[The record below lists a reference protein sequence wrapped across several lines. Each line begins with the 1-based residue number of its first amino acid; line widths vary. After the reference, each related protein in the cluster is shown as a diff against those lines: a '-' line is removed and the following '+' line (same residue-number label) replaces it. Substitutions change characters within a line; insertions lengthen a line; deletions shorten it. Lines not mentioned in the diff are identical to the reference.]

1 MSYGRVVSSSD
12 GVYGFSVAAN
22 RTLEVG
28 SNRVYIQRRRQKE
41 GFGNSLNFQQAT
53 VTAKTQN
60 LQHLTS
66 PQLRPQTCENSIHV
80 LATVANV
87 SNVSHENSYYLLQYS
102 EFSLSTS
109 LLRGSFYENK
119 HFLS

>member
-1 MSYGRVVSSSD
+1 MSYGRVASSSD

-53 VTAKTQN
+53 VTAKTFN
-60 LQHLTS
+60 TS
-66 PQLRPQTCENSIHV
+66 PH
-80 LATVANV
+80 
-87 SNVSHENSYYLLQYS
+87 
-102 EFSLSTS
+102 LSSGLKPVKTA
-109 LLRGSFYENK
+109 YMY
-119 HFLS
+119 